1 MRRGLVILGVELTTD
16 QIIFY
21 GTLFLLALISLLA
34 GLYLKM
40 KYDEFVKFL
49 NETAVAAITG

>member
-1 MRRGLVILGVELTTD
+1 LRRGLVILGVELTTD